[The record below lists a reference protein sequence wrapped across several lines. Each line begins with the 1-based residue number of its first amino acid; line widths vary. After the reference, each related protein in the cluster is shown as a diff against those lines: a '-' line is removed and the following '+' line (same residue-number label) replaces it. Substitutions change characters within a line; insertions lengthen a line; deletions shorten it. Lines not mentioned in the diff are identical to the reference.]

1 MAKGAGFFLQSP
13 DEPSIFISGETV
25 YSEAVERVLTQLHPD
40 LAVVAAGHARL
51 DVGRSILMP
60 LEEVFAFIRTA
71 LGKVIANHL
80 EALNHCPVTRAQLQD
95 VLDKAGLLI
104 KTIIPQDGE
113 TLTMAPD

>member
-1 MAKGAGFFLQSP
+1 
-13 DEPSIFISGETV
+13 
-25 YSEAVERVLTQLHPD
+25 
-40 LAVVAAGHARL
+40 
-51 DVGRSILMP
+51 
-60 LEEVFAFIRTA
+60 
-71 LGKVIANHL
+71 VIANHL